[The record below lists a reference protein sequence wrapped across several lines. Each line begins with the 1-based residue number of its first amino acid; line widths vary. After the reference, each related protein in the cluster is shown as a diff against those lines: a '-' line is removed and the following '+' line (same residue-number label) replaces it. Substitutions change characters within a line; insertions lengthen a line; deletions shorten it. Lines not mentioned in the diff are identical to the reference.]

1 MTLVVCDECCC
12 GKGEQSSYLACVAT
26 STGGEVGGADS
37 TARSSNLPTTATM
50 VGGTQLFEGAHLTGD
65 NTHFFLESGR
75 YSDYVFLTQM
85 CPLKQ

>member
-1 MTLVVCDECCC
+1 MSEEIL
-12 GKGEQSSYLACVAT
+12 EQQMYS
-26 STGGEVGGADS
+26 GP
-37 TARSSNLPTTATM
+37 RSFKVTPTPPM
-50 VGGTQLFEGAHLTGD
+50 GGGTQLFEGAHLTGD

>member
-1 MTLVVCDECCC
+1 MDHFVWILLFFLNVNHSN
-12 GKGEQSSYLACVAT
+12 KGHCARKE
-26 STGGEVGGADS
+26 DNM
-37 TARSSNLPTTATM
+37 ARSSNLPTAATM

>member
-1 MTLVVCDECCC
+1 MSCLCYSEIIERKVKNLSLKITKLLT
-12 GKGEQSSYLACVAT
+12 KILSSQLN
-26 STGGEVGGADS
+26 EL
-37 TARSSNLPTTATM
+37 ARSSNLPTAATM